1 MNWEEYGII
10 FQTPPAQARILARSE
25 IFDKREPVCIL
36 TRMQCNTYKSTSMFN
51 TSQLHCGSHLGSG
64 VKPPFSHTH
73 PRRNLHVASA

>member
-10 FQTPPAQARILARSE
+10 FQTPLAQARSLARFE

-51 TSQLHCGSHLGSG
+51 TRLLHCGSHLGSG
-64 VKPPFSHTH
+64 VKSPFSHTH